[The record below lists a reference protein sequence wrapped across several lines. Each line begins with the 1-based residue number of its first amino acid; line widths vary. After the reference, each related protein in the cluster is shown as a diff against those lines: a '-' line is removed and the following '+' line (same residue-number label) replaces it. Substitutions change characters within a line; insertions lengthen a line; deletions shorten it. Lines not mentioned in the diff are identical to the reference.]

1 MGFGFGALDVAT
13 RCEALVTQHAQG
25 FHLRALTRA
34 FAEFQNLH
42 IARTG
47 FAVFV
52 QGLFFGHRRA
62 PEHNQLANVLNRCG
76 VKFIGQA
83 GKHLFAGSA
92 VIGKNPDFDQ
102 AVRVQGGVNFFLDV
116 GRQTVAADHDHR
128 IQVVR
133 FGPVDFALGRCELD
147 EGHEGIIPV

>member
-1 MGFGFGALDVAT
+1 MWFGFGALDVAT

-34 FAEFQNLH
+34 FAEFQDFH

-52 QGLFFGHRRA
+52 QGLFFGRSRA
-62 PEHNQLANVLNRCG
+62 PEHNELADVLNGCG
-76 VKFIGQA
+76 IELVGQA
-83 GKHLFAGSA
+83 GEHRFAGGA
-92 VIGKNPDFDQ
+92 VVGKNPDLDQ
-102 AVRVQGGVNFFLDV
+102 AVRTERRVDFFFDI
-116 GRQTVAADHDHR
+116 GSQAVAAHHDHR

-133 FGPVDFALGRCELD
+133 FGPVDFALGGCELD
-147 EGHEGIIPV
+147 KGHKGIIPV

>member
-1 MGFGFGALDVAT
+1 MWFGFGALDVAT

-34 FAEFQNLH
+34 FAEFQDFH

-52 QGLFFGHRRA
+52 QGLFFGRSRA
-62 PEHNQLANVLNRCG
+62 PEHNELADVLNGCG
-76 VKFIGQA
+76 IEFVGQA
-83 GKHLFAGSA
+83 GEHAFTGCP
-92 VIGKNPDFDQ
+92 VVRKNAHFDQ
-102 AVRVQGGVNFFLDV
+102 AVGTEGGVNFFLDV

-133 FGPVDFALGRCELD
+133 FGPVDFALGGCELD
-147 EGHEGIIPV
+147 KGHKGIIPV